1 MQATQ
6 GPIRPTCRAGR
17 GWDACPASL
26 GPPFGALGLG
36 GGLGGALL
44 GVYRLV
50 IKSSGFPRSR
60 EKQVF
65 LLPTFLL
72 LHRGKPPLMTAQPC
86 YTGGPWLWF
95 PSICKETKENCHLK
109 KKIKNQGS
117 EVQVTLP
124 RAHSCL
130 DTGPVSAGDGE
141 EHPSVHGRRGN
152 SLRCL

>member
-1 MQATQ
+1 MYPKQNASSKQ
-6 GPIRPTCRAGR
+6 KRVS
-17 GWDACPASL
+17 WDL
-26 GPPFGALGLG
+26 QH
-36 GGLGGALL
+36 LL
-44 GVYRLV
+44 IWKQNLDLKLYFFLFSFEHFCAAVQTSML
-50 IKSSGFPRSR
+50 IWKSNIIYSEG
-60 EKQVF
+60 E
-65 LLPTFLL
+65 LT
-72 LHRGKPPLMTAQPC
+72 
-86 YTGGPWLWF
+86 WLWF

-152 SLRCL
+152 SLRCLWRWPVSDFKLKTKG